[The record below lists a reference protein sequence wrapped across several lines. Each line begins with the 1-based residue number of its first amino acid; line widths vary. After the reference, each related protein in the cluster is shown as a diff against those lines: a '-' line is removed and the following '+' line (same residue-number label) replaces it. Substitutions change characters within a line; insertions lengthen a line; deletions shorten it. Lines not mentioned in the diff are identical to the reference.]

1 MGSVASQH
9 SLLDSLPACPKEE
22 ALPHLAIVGAVKA
35 RAARTRRTHAQHA
48 RHAHSHA
55 PATRRCALHHRAR
68 CALHANPAAAAAAS
82 SGEPRAGV

>member
-35 RAARTRRTHAQHA
+35 RAARTRRTHAPHA
-48 RHAHSHA
+48 RA
-55 PATRRCALHHRAR
+55 AR
-68 CALHANPAAAAAAS
+68 T
-82 SGEPRAGV
+82 PRP